1 MSEIPHTNITRLKVK
16 NYRSLADI
24 DIALSPLTVFVGK
37 NAVGKSNVFDVL
49 RFVRDGLKDGF
60 ARALLDHGGIRALRY
75 WFVDQGEGSDVSIH
89 LYFEGKEF
97 KGNYGFSF
105 GMSGHECIIKSE
117 TLSLTNYQIT
127 DPSRQKINFE
137 VLEGQLLH
145 VQKEI
150 DGVGVPQRKRV
161 SQRSFYLNQLAHL
174 IPSVAAVRDF
184 LEQMNFYDLAP
195 DDLRAPQKATNPVPL
210 LENGSN
216 LASAL
221 QELQRRK
228 KDYLITQ
235 ALEVVYEGLE
245 GYSIVPLGT
254 HLITKLHV
262 ASTNGHS
269 QEVPSDLGDESDGTI
284 RMLAMLTALYQ
295 NRYPSPLVIEEP
307 EKGIYARKLALCGNL
322 LEEAT
327 LRYQVLVSTH
337 SPDLIDHLPVDS
349 FLIVE
354 KENDVTKIGP
364 LMSNQRSSI
373 EKKLFSAGEIMQ
385 MEGLQREER
394 EGCQP

>member
-49 RFVRDGLKDGF
+49 RFVRDGLKNGF
-60 ARALLDHGGIRALRY
+60 DRALLDHGGIKGLTFWYAS
-75 WFVDQGEGSDVSIH
+75 QGEASDVSIH
-89 LYFEGKEF
+89 LYFEGPEF

-105 GMSGHECIIKSE
+105 GMSGHECLIKSE
-117 TLSLTNYQIT
+117 TLSLTT
-127 DPSRQKINFE
+127 DPSRQTINFE

-145 VQKEI
+145 VPEEI
-150 DGVGVPQRKRV
+150 DGTMANVPQSKRI
-161 SQRSFYLNQLAHL
+161 SQRSFYLSQLARL
-174 IPSVAAVRDF
+174 MPSVAAVRDF

-221 QELQRRK
+221 QEIQRRK

-235 ALEVVYEGLE
+235 ALEVVYEGFE
-245 GYSIVPLGT
+245 GYSVVPLGT
-254 HLITKLHV
+254 HLITKLHL

-284 RMLAMLTALYQ
+284 RMLAMLTAFYQ

-354 KENDVTKIGP
+354 KENNVTKIGP

-385 MEGLQREER
+385 MEGLQKEEE